1 MTKNKIIQVQGQS
14 ITITQIHDFDFI
26 SLTDMAKEF
35 GGNDQ
40 IKNWIRTRRTVEFL
54 GTWES
59 IYNKNFNMV
68 EFHHVMY
75 DSGSEKFIMSPQQ
88 WVYRTSAIG
97 LTSKSGRYGGGTF
110 AHKDIAFEFGS
121 WLSPQFKIYLIK
133 EYQRLKEIESNQ
145 YNLEWNVKRILS
157 KANYQ
162 LHTDAIKNHILP
174 KSNFS
179 KQSEWAVYADEAD
192 LLNIAL
198 FGCTAKIWREA
209 NHKASLEG
217 KNIRDMASINELTIL
232 SNLESLNSLL
242 IKQEIEK
249 TERFKILHE
258 TAKDQ
263 LKSLNDIDFI
273 KSVKLISNKTVIDL
287 KVNENKNKIE

>member
-110 AHKDIAFEFGS
+110 AT
-121 WLSPQFKIYLIK
+121 
-133 EYQRLKEIESNQ
+133 
-145 YNLEWNVKRILS
+145 RIL
-157 KANYQ
+157 
-162 LHTDAIKNHILP
+162 
-174 KSNFS
+174 
-179 KQSEWAVYADEAD
+179 
-192 LLNIAL
+192 LLNL
-198 FGCTAKIWREA
+198 GVG
-209 NHKASLEG
+209 SV
-217 KNIRDMASINELTIL
+217 
-232 SNLESLNSLL
+232 LNS
-242 IKQEIEK
+242 K
-249 TERFKILHE
+249 
-258 TAKDQ
+258 
-263 LKSLNDIDFI
+263 FI
-273 KSVKLISNKTVIDL
+273 
-287 KVNENKNKIE
+287 